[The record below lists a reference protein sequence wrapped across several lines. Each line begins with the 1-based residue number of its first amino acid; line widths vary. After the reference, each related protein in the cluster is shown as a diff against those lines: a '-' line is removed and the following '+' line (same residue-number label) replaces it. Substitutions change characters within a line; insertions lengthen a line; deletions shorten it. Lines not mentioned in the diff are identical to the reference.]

1 MLMGVQA
8 GGMPGQRLIRI
19 HDGEF
24 RYRRIVSALLRL
36 TRVVIS
42 CMCSRPFG
50 GSGGLHTGSHGS
62 RRKSTGALR
71 FKASPLGGPGRIHPR
86 WVMCR
91 RRTEAMVK
99 SVKSISPIRS
109 ER

>member
-8 GGMPGQRLIRI
+8 GEMPSQRLIRI

-24 RYRRIVSALLRL
+24 RYRRIVSALPRL
-36 TRVVIS
+36 ARVVIS
-42 CMCSRPFG
+42 CICSRPFG
-50 GSGGLHTGSHGS
+50 DSGGFHTGSHGS
-62 RRKSTGALR
+62 RRNPTGTLR
-71 FKASPLGGPGRIHPR
+71 FKALPLGGPGRIHPR
-86 WVMCR
+86 RVMCR

>member
-8 GGMPGQRLIRI
+8 GEMPGQRLIRI

-36 TRVVIS
+36 ARVVIS
-42 CMCSRPFG
+42 CICSRPFG
-50 GSGGLHTGSHGS
+50 GSGGFHTSSHGS
-62 RRKSTGALR
+62 RRKSTGPLR
-71 FKASPLGGPGRIHPR
+71 FKALPLGGPGSIHPR

-99 SVKSISPIRS
+99 SVKSISPVRS